1 MGENVYMRKSSRA
14 WKSSDYSYPFKW
26 MFTNCW
32 KEWSIPQNGI
42 NFEAR
47 TTFLIKFIWDAR
59 REKQKL
65 IFLQYSLQHS
75 CPKNN
80 DDERGWR
87 KIPNEREIFA
97 GKEHCLEPW
106 SGRSS
111 ETWVERYFELAK
123 KDVSNL
129 QEVATPGARDHQI
142 FPEAFEMNG
151 ELSAVSA
158 QMVLSSLYLERI
170 GRPDLLWSVNTLSR
184 PVPKW
189 NKISDKS
196 LLRLTSCIGQTPM
209 TVFSVMWEISWKIA
223 SLFSSKM
230 LHFAGVLRDS
240 KSTSG
245 GFLWVF
251 GSHTMFPISWMC
263 KKQTA
268 VSHSGTESEV
278 IALDAG

>member
-1 MGENVYMRKSSRA
+1 MHAERSKS
-14 WKSSDYSYPFKW
+14 WSSCSTVFN
-26 MFTNCW
+26 TVV
-32 KEWSIPQNGI
+32 Q
-42 NFEAR
+42 
-47 TTFLIKFIWDAR
+47 
-59 REKQKL
+59 
-65 IFLQYSLQHS
+65 
-75 CPKNN
+75 KNN

-196 LLRLTSCIGQTPM
+196 LLRLTSCIGQT
-209 TVFSVMWEISWKIA
+209 TND
-223 SLFSSKM
+223 SLFCHVGNQLEDCQLVLFQDASFCRC
-230 LHFAGVLRDS
+230 FARFQIHVRR
-240 KSTSG
+240 
-245 GFLWVF
+245 FLVSIWIA
-251 GSHTMFPISWMC
+251 HD
-263 KKQTA
+263 
-268 VSHSGTESEV
+268 VSHLVDVQEANSSFSQRHRVRSYCARRRLTNRWLTSSSIMGV
-278 IALDAG
+278 CVGKIVH